1 MIAVSGGGIAGLA
14 AGLAVLRNQIPLLL
28 VARSTPA
35 TALLG
40 GIQIAPN
47 GWEALNRLGVSDA
60 ARAESTEL
68 DAITVR
74 DMRSTATIASLDLR
88 KSAYSSMT
96 RASLTRL
103 LEAEITAIGGYKR
116 ITTNIT
122 HAVQRGPDQ
131 NWDLHIV
138 NDDRSAFLVDAL
150 IAADG
155 VRGFGRTYV
164 NGLETT
170 KLQQCINGRI
180 AMRAVAKATD
190 LPRSFALPFCN
201 LWLGSGAHLVHYPI
215 NDGKD
220 VNLVLTLDAKKMS
233 EDWQKEFLGHNDVLA
248 ALCDRKAITWANTR
262 LPTQT
267 YQNCWRRGR
276 TVLAGDAAHPIP
288 PNLAQGAGQS
298 LIDAACLMRCLGGK
312 SIDDAL
318 SRYAQ
323 ERSTAVS
330 KIFKKAVISS
340 KIMALDG
347 PRAKAR
353 NMAMDFGGTQM
364 IHKWLADVWAAA

>member
-28 VARSTPA
+28 VVGSTPA
-35 TALLG
+35 TTLLG

-47 GWEALNRLGVSDA
+47 GWEALDRLGVGDI
-60 ARAESTEL
+60 ARTESTVL
-68 DAITVR
+68 DAVNVR

-88 KSAYSSMT
+88 KSEYSSIS

-103 LEAEITAIGGYKR
+103 LEAEITATGGAKR
-116 ITTNIT
+116 LASNVT

-138 NDDRSAFLVDAL
+138 NDDGSAFLVDAL

-155 VRGFGRTYV
+155 IRGFGRTYV
-164 NGLETT
+164 NSLGSNNLSSH
-170 KLQQCINGRI
+170 INGRI
-180 AMRAVAKATD
+180 AMRAVAKAID
-190 LPRSFALPFCN
+190 LPKSFALPFCN

-220 VNLVLTLDAKKMS
+220 VNLVLTVDAEKVTN
-233 EDWQKEFLGHNDVLA
+233 DWQQEFFGHNDVLIT
-248 ALCDRKAITWANTR
+248 LCNRDNIHWTKTK

-298 LIDAACLMRCLGGK
+298 LLDAACLMRYLGGNT
-312 SIDDAL
+312 IDDAL
-318 SRYAQ
+318 SSYAQ
-323 ERSTAVS
+323 ERSKAVS

-353 NMAMDFGGTQM
+353 NVALSLGGTEM
-364 IHKWLADVWAAA
+364 IDKWLADVWAAA

>member
-1 MIAVSGGGIAGLA
+1 MIAVSGSGIAGLA

-28 VARSTPA
+28 VAGSTPA
-35 TALLG
+35 TVLRG

-47 GWEALNRLGVSDA
+47 GWDALNRLGIGDMARTVS
-60 ARAESTEL
+60 TTL

-74 DMRSTATIASLDLR
+74 DMRSTATIANLDLR
-88 KSAYSSMT
+88 KSAYSSIA
-96 RASLTRL
+96 RASLIHL
-103 LEAEITAIGGYKR
+103 LEAEITAIGGSKR
-116 ITTNIT
+116 ITANIT

-138 NDDRSAFLVDAL
+138 NDDGSVFLVDAL

-164 NGLETT
+164 NSLDSN
-170 KLQQCINGRI
+170 KLQQAMDGRV

-190 LPRSFALPFCN
+190 LPKSFALPFCN
-201 LWLGSGAHLVHYPI
+201 LWLGPGAHLVHYPI
-215 NDGKD
+215 NEGKD
-220 VNLVLTLDAKKMS
+220 VNLVLTLYAKKVT
-233 EDWQKEFLGHNDVLA
+233 DNWQKEFFGHNDVLA
-248 ALCDRKAITWANTR
+248 ALYYSDNINWANTAI
-262 LPTQT
+262 PSQT

-298 LIDAACLMRCLGGK
+298 LEDAACLMRYLGSN

-318 SRYAQ
+318 SSYSQ
-323 ERSTAVS
+323 ERSKAVS
-330 KIFKKAVISS
+330 RIFKKAVISS

-347 PRAKAR
+347 PQAKAR
-353 NMAMDFGGTQM
+353 NIAMGLGGTE
-364 IHKWLADVWAAA
+364 IIDEWLADVWAAA

>member
-14 AGLAVLRNQIPLLL
+14 AGLAVLRNQMPLLL
-28 VARSTPA
+28 VAGSTPE

-47 GWEALNRLGVSDA
+47 GWEALNRLGVGDM
-60 ARAESTEL
+60 ARTKSTTL

-74 DMRSTATIASLDLR
+74 DLRSAATIASLDLR
-88 KSAYSSMT
+88 KSAYSSIA
-96 RASLTRL
+96 RASLIRL
-103 LEAEITAIGGYKR
+103 LEAEINAIGGLKC

-122 HAVQRGPDQ
+122 HAIQRGPDR

-138 NDDRSAFLVDAL
+138 NDDGSAFSVDAL

-155 VRGFGRTYV
+155 IRGFGRAYV
-164 NGLETT
+164 NNLEPN
-170 KLQQCINGRI
+170 KLQQRVNNRV
-180 AMRAVAKATD
+180 AMRAVAKTAD
-190 LPRSFALPFCN
+190 LPKSFALPFCN

-220 VNLVLTLDAKKMS
+220 VNLVLTVDAGKVT
-233 EDWQKEFLGHNDVLA
+233 EDWQKEFFGHNDLLA
-248 ALCDRKAITWANTR
+248 ALCNSNSIQWASTT
-262 LPTQT
+262 LPPQN

-288 PNLAQGAGQS
+288 PSLAQGAGQS
-298 LIDAACLMRCLGGK
+298 LIDAACLMRCLGSN

-318 SRYAQ
+318 SNYAQ
-323 ERSTAVS
+323 ERSKAVS

-340 KIMALDG
+340 KIMALNG
-347 PRAKAR
+347 PGAKAR
-353 NMAMDFGGTQM
+353 NLAMSLGGTEM
-364 IHKWLADVWAAA
+364 INQWLADVWAAA

>member
-28 VARSTPA
+28 VAGSTPA

-47 GWEALNRLGVSDA
+47 GWEALNRLGVGDV

-88 KSAYSSMT
+88 KSAYSSIA

-103 LEAEITAIGGYKR
+103 LEAEITAIGGSKR

-138 NDDRSAFLVDAL
+138 NDDGSTFLLDAL

-155 VRGFGRTYV
+155 VRGFGQTYV
-164 NGLETT
+164 NSLEPN
-170 KLQQCINGRI
+170 KLQQCINARI

-190 LPRSFALPFCN
+190 LPKSFALPFCN

-220 VNLVLTLDAKKMS
+220 VNLVLTLDAEKVN
-233 EDWQKEFLGHNDVLA
+233 EDWQTEFFGQNNVLA
-248 ALCDRKAITWANTR
+248 ALCDSNDIPWANTI

-267 YQNCWRRGR
+267 YQSCWRRGR

-288 PNLAQGAGQS
+288 PSLAQGAGQS
-298 LIDAACLMRCLGGK
+298 LVDAACLMRCLGGT

-318 SRYAQ
+318 SGYAQ
-323 ERSTAVS
+323 ERSKAVS

-340 KIMALDG
+340 KVMALDG

-353 NMAMDFGGTQM
+353 NMAMGLGGAEL
-364 IHKWLADVWAAA
+364 INKWLTDVWAAA